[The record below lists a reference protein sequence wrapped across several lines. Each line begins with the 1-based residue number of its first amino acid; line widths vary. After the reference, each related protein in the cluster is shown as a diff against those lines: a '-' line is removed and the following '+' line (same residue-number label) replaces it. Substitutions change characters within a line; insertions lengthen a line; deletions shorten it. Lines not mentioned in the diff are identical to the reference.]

1 MRSQSQS
8 RLIAI
13 DSIFRATMQQ
23 ALAAQNATI
32 RTGQP
37 LEVAAH
43 LVGDRPSGVT
53 APGTPLLDRASAVT
67 LWTGVQPRLGV
78 SSTDSNTPISLG
90 IPAITIG
97 RGGVGGQTH
106 APGEWWLDRDSY
118 RAVQRALLIALAEAG
133 YN

>member
-1 MRSQSQS
+1 
-8 RLIAI
+8 
-13 DSIFRATMQQ
+13 MQQ
-23 ALAAQNATI
+23 ALVGQNAMI
-32 RTGQP
+32 RTGER
-37 LEVAAH
+37 LTVSVD
-43 LVGDRPSGVT
+43 LVGDRPSGST

-67 LWTGVQPRLGV
+67 LWTGIQPRLGA

-97 RGGVGGQTH
+97 RGGDGGEAH
-106 APGEWWLDRDSY
+106 APGEWWLDRESY